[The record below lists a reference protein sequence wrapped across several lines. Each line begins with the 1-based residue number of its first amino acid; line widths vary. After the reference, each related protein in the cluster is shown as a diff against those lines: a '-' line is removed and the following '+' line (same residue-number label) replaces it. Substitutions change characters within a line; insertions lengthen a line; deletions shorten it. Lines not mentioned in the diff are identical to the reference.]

1 MQAPGPGGIE
11 DKKERVR
18 VKVPDYYKSVSDEVW
33 VDLEQYLFSGFLT
46 SPAEVLGK
54 SFIFKSL
61 NHTEVGTLAYL
72 RPSGGSAVEL
82 QSAFR
87 SSFIAYSVFIVDG
100 ENALYRRPAHIRR
113 LIRTFSKL
121 PQDVQAK
128 VVETLR
134 ILNEKAA
141 RLHPL
146 TEVYVHE
153 NRSRYKWLQLMDIP
167 VHSPLATGIAGTDE
181 LGMNYCQQTWT
192 ALNRLLDE
200 RETVER
206 EWTNAKFIGS
216 CFAGKGVRAIDERDR
231 SRRERERIE
240 REERKM
246 EVLYRY
252 LNRRGP
258 EDAERPATVTLPDG
272 RLASVTKKF
281 QADSVEELAD
291 QLSAALSG
299 EKDHHDLVVER
310 RMSQIRKVR
319 DRMESERYAMYRGST
334 LKDGAF
340 SSTSVPLHGPSR
352 VLGGRAEADAQLSRM
367 KLVRDD
373 FLRKQARQV
382 PADLESS
389 DEEPRVRP
397 EES

>member
-1 MQAPGPGGIE
+1 MQPPGPGSSE
-11 DKKERVR
+11 NRPERVR
-18 VKVPDYYKSVSDEVW
+18 IKVPDYYKSVSEEVW

-46 SPAEVLGK
+46 SPADVLGK
-54 SFIFKSL
+54 SFVFKSL
-61 NHTEVGTLAYL
+61 NHVEVGMLSHL
-72 RPSGGSAVEL
+72 RPANGSAIEL
-82 QSAFR
+82 QASFR
-87 SSFIAYSVFIVDG
+87 SSFIAHSVFIVDG
-100 ENALYRRPAHIRR
+100 ENALYRRPTHIRK
-113 LIRTFSKL
+113 LIRIFSRL

-128 VVETLR
+128 LVETLR
-134 ILNEKAA
+134 ILNEKAS

-153 NRSRYKWLQLMDIP
+153 NRSRYKWLQLTDIP

-200 RETVER
+200 KETVER

-231 SRRERERIE
+231 SRRERDRVD

-258 EDAERPATVTLPDG
+258 EDADKPATVTLPDG

-310 RMSQIRKVR
+310 KMSQIRKAR
-319 DRMESERYAMYRGST
+319 DRMESERYAMYRGSI

-340 SSTSVPLHGPSR
+340 TSTSVPIHGPSR
-352 VLGGRAEADAQLSRM
+352 ILGGRAEADAQLSRM
-367 KLVRDD
+367 KAVRDA
-373 FLRKQARQV
+373 FLARQARQV

-389 DEEPRVRP
+389 DGEPEVGP
-397 EES
+397 

>member
-1 MQAPGPGGIE
+1 MRASGPE
-11 DKKERVR
+11 SAEKKPERVR
-18 VKVPDYYKSVSDEVW
+18 ITVPDYYKSVSDEVW
-33 VDLEQYLFSGFLT
+33 VDLEQYLFTGFLT

-54 SFIFKSL
+54 TFVFKSL
-61 NHTEVGTLAYL
+61 NHVEVGALSYL
-72 RPSGGSAVEL
+72 RPAGGSAMEL
-82 QSAFR
+82 QSSFR
-87 SSFIAYSVFIVDG
+87 SSFIAHSVFIVDG
-100 ENALYRRPAHIRR
+100 ENALYRRPAHIRKLVR
-113 LIRTFSKL
+113 LFSKL
-121 PQDVQAK
+121 SSDVQAK
-128 VVETLR
+128 IVETLR

-153 NRSRYKWLQLMDIP
+153 NRSRYKWLQLASIP

-206 EWTNAKFIGS
+206 EWTNAKFVGS

-231 SRRERERIE
+231 SRRERERVE
-240 REERKM
+240 REDRKM
-246 EVLYRY
+246 EVLYMY
-252 LNRRGP
+252 LNRQGP
-258 EDAERPATVTLPDG
+258 GDTNKPATVTLPDG

-334 LKDGAF
+334 LKDGSF
-340 SSTSVPLHGPSR
+340 DSTSVPLHGPSR
-352 VLGGRAEADAQLSRM
+352 VLGGRAEADAQLRRM
-367 KLVRDD
+367 KAVRDA
-373 FLRKQARQV
+373 FLAEQARKV

-389 DEEPRVRP
+389 DGGPEVGSEP
-397 EES
+397 